1 MRQGLHRGLIVLAL
15 IAGAVHA
22 DALHDL
28 ATDDPKALDAAIHAV
43 EAGPADAGALYA
55 AARAAEDRLV
65 EPARALALYERLLRE
80 RPDTSYALAAE
91 KRASILRAEV
101 GTGSAHQT
109 EATALAKLVAEAD
122 RAPDVVPRA
131 EALAAAPW
139 PGAPA
144 TLLWLAEW
152 LRRHARFGEA
162 QARYAEVAARWPAS
176 REAVLAK
183 RGAAGAAVDAHDWD
197 RAEQLAAELPVAE
210 EADRLT
216 RAELL
221 RAADRG
227 RLRERLYVTSWIALA
242 LVILGL
248 AGSLALAARRARRLP
263 LRPPIE
269 VVYGAPIAAVLIVA
283 SFTAHRAIGP
293 AVTRISLVG
302 LALAWLSGSALE
314 LRPGRVRALANVLA
328 CLVGV
333 LAIAYIAVTRDGLI
347 DMLIETVRFG
357 PDV

>member
-1 MRQGLHRGLIVLAL
+1 VREGLRRAVVVLAL
-15 IAGAVHA
+15 IARAVHA

-28 ATDDPKALDAAIHAV
+28 ATDDPKALDAAVHAV
-43 EAGPADAGALYA
+43 EAGPANGDELYA
-55 AARAAEDRLV
+55 AALAADDRLAQ
-65 EPARALALYERLLRE
+65 PARALALYERLLRE
-80 RPDTSYALAAE
+80 QPNYFRAVTAE
-91 KRASILRAEV
+91 KRALILRAEI
-101 GTGSAHQT
+101 GGGHSA
-109 EATALAKLVAEAD
+109 EADAFAKLVSEAD

-131 EALAAAPW
+131 EALANAAW

-152 LRRHARFGEA
+152 LRRHGRFDEA
-162 QARYAEVAARWPAS
+162 QARYAQIAARWPAS
-176 REAVLAK
+176 REAHLAG
-183 RGAAGAAVDAHDWD
+183 RGAAGAAVDARQWD
-197 RAEQLAAELPVAE
+197 RAEQLASALPVAD

-221 RAADRG
+221 HAAAIG
-227 RLRERLYVTSWIALA
+227 RLRARIYVIAWIALVIV
-242 LVILGL
+242 LVGL
-248 AGSLALAARRARRLP
+248 AGALALAAWRAKRFS

-269 VVYGAPIAAVLIVA
+269 IVFGAPIAAVLVIA

-293 AVTRISLVG
+293 AVTRIAAVG
-302 LALAWLSGSALE
+302 LLMAWLSGAALE
-314 LRPGRVRALANVLA
+314 LRPGRARAVINVVA
-328 CLVGV
+328 CVIGV